1 MSDDPL
7 TTEQREERRRQREIA
22 DAEYLQRKAARED
35 RRSQRE
41 ERRSQM
47 KGARAQQLVLQ
58 GLREVADALHAEPH
72 HPRAAEL
79 MQQAKPL
86 LQALP
91 PGPDA
96 DEIRQRFER
105 IELTT
110 LRNLVDPPTLDG

>member
-7 TTEQREERRRQREIA
+7 TPEQREERRRHREIA
-22 DAEYLQRKAARED
+22 DAEYLQRKTA
-35 RRSQRE
+35 RE
-41 ERRSQM
+41 ERRSQRQA
-47 KGARAQQLVLQ
+47 ARAQRLVLR
-58 GLREVADALHAEPH
+58 GLREVADAIHAEPH

-79 MQQAKPL
+79 MQHAKPL

-105 IELTT
+105 LELTT
-110 LRNLVDPPTLDG
+110 LRNLVDPPTPDA